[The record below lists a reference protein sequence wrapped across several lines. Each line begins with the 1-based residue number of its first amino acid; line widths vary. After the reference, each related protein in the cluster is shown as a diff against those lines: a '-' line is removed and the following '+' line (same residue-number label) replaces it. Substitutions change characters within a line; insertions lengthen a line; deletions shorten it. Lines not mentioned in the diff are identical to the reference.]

1 MTNKKWIAAV
11 LGAAAMT
18 LSAGALAQQNE
29 TGWYVGGSLGQN
41 NDDLDDE
48 MAWKATIGYNINRT
62 FAVEASYAFLGEAS
76 ESAFGVSASAEAT
89 AWEVVGVAKF
99 PVADKFSIYGLLG
112 LAMVEVESEVEFLG
126 VSDSVKDDNTNLTFG
141 LGVQY
146 DFSPKLGVRAQW
158 QDYDDT
164 SVISAGI
171 VYKF

>member
-29 TGWYVGGSLGQN
+29 TGWYVGGSLGQS
-41 NDDLDDE
+41 DDFDDE
-48 MAWKATIGYNINRT
+48 MAWKVTAGYNINRT
-62 FAVEASYAFLGEAS
+62 FAVEGSYTFLGELE
-76 ESAFGVSASAEAT
+76 ESAFGFTATAEAT

-99 PVADKFSIYGLLG
+99 PVADRFSIYGLAG
-112 LAMVEVESEVEFLG
+112 LAMVEAEVEFAG
-126 VSDSVKDDNTNLTFG
+126 ESAKDDSTELTFG

-146 DFSPKLGVRAQW
+146 DFSPKLAVRAQW
-158 QDYDDT
+158 QDYDIT